1 MLEKNNIYLVG
12 PMAAGKS
19 TVGRLL
25 AKRLNKTF
33 YDTDVEIIECTGVE
47 IALIFEL
54 EGEEG
59 FRQRETETLRRLSA
73 LEGVVVATGGGLVL
87 REENRA
93 ILQETG
99 RIIYLQC
106 SVDQQLRRTK
116 HDTKRP
122 LLQIA
127 NPRVK
132 LEQLMKERAP
142 IYESI
147 ADVKISTN
155 KTNSKRVINAIL
167 DKLSIER

>member
-1 MLEKNNIYLVG
+1 MREKNNIYLVG

-33 YDTDVEIIECTGVE
+33 YDTDIEIIECTGVE

-59 FRQRETETLRRLSA
+59 FRQRETETLRKLSM
-73 LEGVVVATGGGLVL
+73 LEGAVVATGGGLVL
-87 REENRA
+87 REENRV
-93 ILQETG
+93 ILRESGT
-99 RIIYLQC
+99 IIYLQC

-132 LEQLMKERAP
+132 LEQLMTERAP
-142 IYESI
+142 IYEGL
-147 ADVKISTN
+147 ADIKVSTN
-155 KTNSKRVINAIL
+155 KTNSKRVINGIL
-167 DKLSIER
+167 NKLNMKQ

>member
-33 YDTDVEIIECTGVE
+33 YDTDVEVTECTGVE

-59 FRQRETETLRRLSA
+59 FRQRETETLKKLSA
-73 LEGVVVATGGGLVL
+73 LEGAVVATGGGLVL

-99 RIIYLQC
+99 KTIYLQC

-122 LLQIA
+122 LLQVA
-127 NPRVK
+127 NPRAK

-142 IYESI
+142 IYESV
-147 ADVKISTN
+147 ADIKISTN
-155 KTNSKRVINAIL
+155 KTNSKRVINGIL
-167 DKLSIER
+167 DKLNNK

>member
-87 REENRA
+87 REENRV

-127 NPRVK
+127 NPREK

-167 DKLSIER
+167 DKLSIGR

>member
-33 YDTDVEIIECTGVE
+33 YDTDIEIIECTGVE

-59 FRQRETETLRRLSA
+59 FRQRETETLRKLSM
-73 LEGVVVATGGGLVL
+73 LEGAVVATGGGLVL

-93 ILQETG
+93 ILRETG
-99 RIIYLQC
+99 TIIYLQC

-127 NPRVK
+127 NPRGK

-142 IYESI
+142 IYEALGDI
-147 ADVKISTN
+147 KVSTN
-155 KTNSKRVINAIL
+155 KTNSKRVINGIL
-167 DKLSIER
+167 NKLSMKQ

>member
-87 REENRA
+87 REENRV

-127 NPRVK
+127 NPRAK

-147 ADVKISTN
+147 SDVKISTN

-167 DKLSIER
+167 DKLSIGR